1 MTKKYS
7 TKKALIASVLML
19 ALCFTTF
26 IGTTFAWFTDTVT
39 SGSNVIKTGNLDIVL
54 EYWDGDSWE
63 DAEGHIIPFV
73 AADGR
78 DQSNILWE
86 PGCTYNMAPI
96 RVRNEGSLNA
106 KILIT
111 INGITG
117 DAKLLEVI
125 NFKTNINNIPESVL
139 NGSAGNQLQRFEDAQ
154 VDIMYGMPEGNIVF
168 DWSLAGKGTTTPGTG
183 HTDTSPEFTISAH
196 MAEEAGNEYM
206 NLAIEGISF
215 TVLATQQ
222 SYESDSFD
230 KWYDKNATFPEV
242 GSANVKENSG
252 ATTINAGNV
261 SVTVPAGADAGT
273 YTVVVTN
280 KNSSTD
286 ENGQTTYT
294 ADINLLNDGVK
305 VERDG
310 ETVYSVE
317 IELEADKNIV
327 KVLHNGN
334 EISNYEYDSVTGIIK
349 FETDSFSPFAV
360 IYEENK
366 TVKVNSSEEF
376 MNALDNAM
384 PGAIIDAT
392 GVTIDINAYGTD
404 IPTGKRAISIPG
416 DITIKGLSVVGA
428 YRGANFIKCEGSFD
442 QTIVFVDC
450 SFEPSGRAMGVGFG
464 SYADGVGSIVYN
476 NCIFKGPVVLEFA
489 NNPNGV
495 ATYNNCTFTKAASG
509 NNYVMAYWGTHI
521 FNGSTFDY
529 TGVTQS
535 SMGTINTGCI
545 NSTSEGDGSNSTI
558 VILDGCTRINCGTRK
573 YGANSTLTIK

>member
-19 ALCFTTF
+19 AICFTML
-26 IGTTFAWFTDTVT
+26 IGTTFAWFTDSVT
-39 SGSNVIKTGNLDIVL
+39 SGNNVIKTGNLDIVL

-78 DQSNILWE
+78 AQSDILWE

-111 INGITG
+111 INGVTG
-117 DAKLLEVI
+117 DAKLLDVI

-196 MAEEAGNEYM
+196 MSEEAENEYM
-206 NLAIEGISF
+206 NLAIEGISI

-222 SYESDSFD
+222 TYESDSFD

-242 GSANVKENSG
+242 GSATIKENSG
-252 ATTINAGNV
+252 ATTIKAGNV
-261 SVTVPAGADAGT
+261 CVTIPAGAAAGT

-280 KNSSTD
+280 KNTSTD
-286 ENGQTTYT
+286 ANGQTTFS
-294 ADINLLNDGVK
+294 ADISLLKDGVK
-305 VERDG
+305 VERNG
-310 ETVYSVE
+310 GTVYLVE
-317 IELEADKNIV
+317 IEVEADKNIV
-327 KVLHNGN
+327 KILHNGN
-334 EISNYEYDSVTGIIK
+334 EVTDYEYDATTGIVK
-349 FETDSFSPFAV
+349 FETDSFSPFSV

-366 TVKVNSSEEF
+366 AVKVSSAEEF
-376 MNALDNAM
+376 LAAIADAQ

-392 GVTIDINAYGTD
+392 GVSIDVNAAGSD
-404 IPTGKRAISIPG
+404 IPGGKKAVSVPG
-416 DITIKGLSVVGA
+416 GITIKGLSVVGS
-428 YRGANFIKCEGSFD
+428 YRGGNYFKFDGGSD
-442 QTIVFVDC
+442 LPTVLEDC
-450 SFEPSGRAMGVGFG
+450 TFEPNGRAMGVGFG
-464 SYADGVGSIVYN
+464 SYEGGAESIVYN
-476 NCIFKGPVVLEFA
+476 NCTFKGPIILEFA

-509 NNYVMAYWGTHI
+509 NHYVMTYGGTHL
-521 FNGSTFDY
+521 FNGCTFDY

-535 SMGTINTGCI
+535 NMGTINTGCI
-545 NSTSEGDGSNSTI
+545 NSTSDGDGSNSTI